1 MIFSCHGRS
10 TKERGFTLVELLVV
24 IAIIGILVALLLP
37 AVQAARESARR
48 AQCVNNLKQIGIAL
62 HKCHD
67 TYRYLPQAAG
77 YFPGKPGPLTTK
89 APANLSSILY
99 FLLPHLEE
107 EALFMRSKGSTQD
120 GFLLTQ
126 NGTKPP
132 NVYICPSETTTET
145 TDSVVRMPDGATWGG
160 GNYVAN
166 VQALNHYWS
175 PTTVAGLAANQQQPR
190 WETHPNFKHIA
201 DGLSKTVG
209 FAERY
214 AICPT
219 PGDWAHGRTHWL
231 GLPATQYDSVF
242 AWNTRYNPAK
252 DPSEHAHPS
261 AYEPPQIAPNPR
273 SCNQLLTQTPHP
285 GAMQV
290 LLLDGSVQPIAGDID
305 LAWRYMILPRDAD
318 SLPPPPPGP
327 RS

>member
-1 MIFSCHGRS
+1 VASARVTGTWR
-10 TKERGFTLVELLVV
+10 TQYDGGT
-24 IAIIGILVALLLP
+24 GALLRD
-37 AVQAARESARR
+37 AVLAAFAFR
-48 AQCVNNLKQIGIAL
+48 AVRIHSPPSKRVNNLKQIGIAL

-67 TYRYLPQAAG
+67 TFRFLAQAAG
-77 YFPGKPGPLTTK
+77 YFPGKVGPLTTV
-89 APANLSSILY
+89 APANHSSILY

-107 EALFMRSKGSTQD
+107 EALYMRSRGSTQD
-120 GFLLTQ
+120 GFYLTDR
-126 NGTKPP
+126 GTKPP
-132 NVYICPSETTTET
+132 NVYICPSETTRDTP
-145 TDSVVRMPDGATWGG
+145 DSVVLMPDGASWGG

-166 VQALNHYWS
+166 IQALNHWWGPAY
-175 PTTVAGLAANQQQPR
+175 GLQQQPH
-190 WETHPNFKHIA
+190 WETHPNFKHIT

-209 FAERY
+209 VAERY
-214 AICPT
+214 AVCPT

-242 AWNTRYNPAK
+242 AWNTRYNVAK

-261 AYEPPQIAPNPR
+261 AYEPPQIAPNPKD
-273 SCNQLLTQTPHP
+273 CNPLLTPTPHP

-290 LLLDGSVQPIAGDID
+290 LMLDGSVQPIAGDID
-305 LAWRYMILPRDAD
+305 LAWRYMILPRDAE